1 MKQINLLAILIAFLS
16 LFTSCSKDEL
26 PELNNQAIVNG
37 EILGI
42 DSVGSAGL
50 DSNHYWVFIRLED
63 RSLIYLLETYQNEGQ
78 LVKPI
83 CGYNCGFPDVVFY
96 LKERTQFTS
105 YIVGTRVLKFNS
117 DYTEMYLS
125 IKDMVVRDTIE
136 GVPYEFKIEVK
147 WDGKIR

>member
-1 MKQINLLAILIAFLS
+1 MKQINLLAILIAFFS
-16 LFTSCSKDEL
+16 IFTSCSKDEL

-42 DSVGSAGL
+42 DSVGLPIL
-50 DSNHYWVFIRLED
+50 DSNHYWVVIRLED
-63 RSLIYLLETYQNEGQ
+63 RSTIHILETYPNEGG

-83 CGYNCGFPDVVFY
+83 CGYNCGSANVTFY
-96 LKERTQFTS
+96 LNDRTQFTN
-105 YIVGTRVLKFNS
+105 YIVGTRTLKFNS

-125 IKDMVVRDTIE
+125 INNMVVRDTIG
-136 GVPYEFKIEVK
+136 GVPYEFKIEAK